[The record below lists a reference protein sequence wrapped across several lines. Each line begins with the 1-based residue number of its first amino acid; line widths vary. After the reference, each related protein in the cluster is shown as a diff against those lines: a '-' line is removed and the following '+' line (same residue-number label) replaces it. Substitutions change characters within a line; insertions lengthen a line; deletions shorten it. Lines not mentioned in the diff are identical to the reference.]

1 MRTLIWHNQFFDS
14 ASCLYRAPVY
24 PEITSSLGERAIM
37 HCHTSQ
43 TLYAIES
50 KASISKGTE
59 FSYGTVPFSPQR
71 EGSPAFHADGC
82 PVLWKQLHQNSKE
95 EKKNVWLNEKI
106 KPHLCAD
113 QNVIANFCFPLSLR
127 SAESNINKC
136 NIYKWS
142 LLQVFE

>member
-1 MRTLIWHNQFFDS
+1 MRTLIRHNQFFDS

-50 KASISKGTE
+50 KASISKSTE

-95 EKKNVWLNEKI
+95 EKKNVWLMK
-106 KPHLCAD
+106 
-113 QNVIANFCFPLSLR
+113 
-127 SAESNINKC
+127 NKTTLMC
-136 NIYKWS
+136 RPKHYSKFLFS
-142 LLQVFE
+142 SQFVFS